1 MNGLEEQIIRLA
13 ILGIPVATV
22 TWTATHEEVLGELRE
37 WCSHKSKTCGRLY
50 QRKFFYLLTC
60 EYCLSHYVAAIFL
73 ASTGFQ
79 LLLPGW
85 RGYFLSWLALVW
97 IANIYMSLF
106 GRLRLDIRHERL
118 EIENTQKET
127 RDPALH
133 GKRADAYLEGGSP
146 TVISQR
152 FYQVGGMWPA
162 GSSFLHYSSHLRATK
177 LALKRHT

>member
-1 MNGLEEQIIRLA
+1 MNAVEEQIIRLA

-22 TWTATHEEVLGELRE
+22 TWTVTHEEVLRELRE
-37 WCSHKSKTCGRLY
+37 WCKQKSKSCGRLY
-50 QRKFFYLLTC
+50 QRRFFYLLTC
-60 EYCLSHYVAAIFL
+60 EYCLSHYVAAGFL
-73 ASTGFQ
+73 GLMGFQ

-127 RDPALH
+127 QGTPQA
-133 GKRADAYLEGGSP
+133 GKRMD
-146 TVISQR
+146 V
-152 FYQVGGMWPA
+152 
-162 GSSFLHYSSHLRATK
+162 
-177 LALKRHT
+177 

>member
-1 MNGLEEQIIRLA
+1 MSGVEEQVIKLA

-22 TWTATHEEVLGELRE
+22 TWTVTHEEVLRELRE

-50 QRKFFYLLTC
+50 QRKFFYLLIC
-60 EYCLSHYVAAIFL
+60 EYCLSHYVAAVFL
-73 ASTGFQ
+73 ALTGFQ

-118 EIENTQKET
+118 EIESTQKET
-127 RDPALH
+127 QDTVPA
-133 GKRADAYLEGGSP
+133 GNRADA
-146 TVISQR
+146 
-152 FYQVGGMWPA
+152 
-162 GSSFLHYSSHLRATK
+162 
-177 LALKRHT
+177 

>member
-1 MNGLEEQIIRLA
+1 MSAVEEQIIKLA

-22 TWTATHEEVLGELRE
+22 TWTVTHEEVLRELRE
-37 WCSHKSKTCGRLY
+37 WCTQKSKSCGRLY
-50 QRKFFYLLTC
+50 LRKFFYLLTC
-60 EYCLSHYVAAIFL
+60 EYCLSHYVAAAFL
-73 ASTGFQ
+73 GLTGFQ

-127 RDPALH
+127 QGTLQA
-133 GKRADAYLEGGSP
+133 GKRMD
-146 TVISQR
+146 V
-152 FYQVGGMWPA
+152 
-162 GSSFLHYSSHLRATK
+162 
-177 LALKRHT
+177 

>member
-1 MNGLEEQIIRLA
+1 MSIAEEQIIKLA

-22 TWTATHEEVLGELRE
+22 TWTVTHEEVLRELRE
-37 WCSHKSKTCGRLY
+37 WCSQKNKSCGRLY

-60 EYCLSHYVAAIFL
+60 EYCLSHYGAAFFL
-73 ASTGFQ
+73 ALTGFQ

-127 RDPALH
+127 QGAAQA
-133 GKRADAYLEGGSP
+133 GNRADA
-146 TVISQR
+146 
-152 FYQVGGMWPA
+152 
-162 GSSFLHYSSHLRATK
+162 
-177 LALKRHT
+177 